1 MKKSNLGGNL
11 QGLMNKSGNYHSYY
25 RGNESNSS
33 MDVILDTKAL
43 TTIFYYFQ
51 KKEKVIFVD
60 HHKELKLLDDSLKI
74 YLKNIIQEL
83 IEHNRRRTYS
93 KYLIFPKHF
102 RIISYGINVQRD
114 PDPVINEKKNKLFP
128 KKNITLMRTIN
139 VDKKLQ
145 LLDKYNSVKKNI
157 KMEEPS
163 PEKEIE
169 RKSLNNNSE
178 SDDES
183 DFFQKNKRKNSEEI
197 ENKSINTDNNDKSE
211 YQGIL
216 NVHQSHELTNNKL
229 FAFKKYPINKIELKD
244 LVFYLEEN
252 QTIPLNKHVL
262 YKAYIDM
269 TTPKN
274 KNNDKAEENAKNL
287 V

>member
-1 MKKSNLGGNL
+1 M
-11 QGLMNKSGNYHSYY
+11 
-25 RGNESNSS
+25 
-33 MDVILDTKAL
+33 
-43 TTIFYYFQ
+43 
-51 KKEKVIFVD
+51 
-60 HHKELKLLDDSLKI
+60 KLLDDSLKI

>member
-11 QGLMNKSGNYHSYY
+11 QGLMNKSGNYRSYY

-51 KKEKVIFVD
+51 KKEKVTFVE

-114 PDPVINEKKNKLFP
+114 PDPVINEKKNKLFT

-145 LLDKYNSVKKNI
+145 LLDKYNAIKKNK
-157 KMEEPS
+157 KMNEPS

-169 RKSLNNNSE
+169 KKSLDNNSE

-183 DFFQKNKRKNSEEI
+183 DFFQKNKRKYSEEI

-244 LVFYLEEN
+244 LIFYLEEN
-252 QTIPLNKHVL
+252 QTVPLNKQVL
-262 YKAYIDM
+262 YRAYIDM
-269 TTPKN
+269 TMPKN
-274 KNNDKAEENAKNL
+274 QNNDKAEENIKNSN
-287 V
+287 

>member
-1 MKKSNLGGNL
+1 MKKSNLGANL
-11 QGLMNKSGNYHSYY
+11 QGLMNKGGNYRSFYK
-25 RGNESNSS
+25 SNDTIISKDS
-33 MDVILDTKAL
+33 ILNTNVIN
-43 TTIFYYFQ
+43 TIFINFQ
-51 KKEKVIFVD
+51 KKESLLFL
-60 HHKELKLLDDSLKI
+60 HPNQQLKLLNNSLKT

-83 IEHNRRRTYS
+83 IEHNRRRIYS
-93 KYLIFPKHF
+93 KYLFFPKHC
-102 RIISYGINVQRD
+102 RIISYGVNVRRD

-128 KKNITLMRTIN
+128 SKNLTLMRTIN
-139 VDKKLQ
+139 VDKKLE
-145 LLDKYNSVKKNI
+145 LLDKYNATKKNKKI
-157 KMEEPS
+157 EEPS
-163 PEKEIE
+163 PEKEVE
-169 RKSLNNNSE
+169 NKSLNNNSE
-178 SDDES
+178 SDEEL

>member
-11 QGLMNKSGNYHSYY
+11 QGLMNKSGNYRSYY

-33 MDVILDTKAL
+33 KDVILNIKAL
-43 TTIFYYFQ
+43 SNLFYYIQ
-51 KKEKVIFVD
+51 KKEKIAFID
-60 HHKELKLLDDSLKI
+60 PPKELKLLDDSLKI

-145 LLDKYNSVKKNI
+145 LLDKYNSVKKKYKNGRAI
-157 KMEEPS
+157 PREGNRK
-163 PEKEIE
+163 EK
-169 RKSLNNNSE
+169 
-178 SDDES
+178 
-183 DFFQKNKRKNSEEI
+183 
-197 ENKSINTDNNDKSE
+197 
-211 YQGIL
+211 
-216 NVHQSHELTNNKL
+216 
-229 FAFKKYPINKIELKD
+229 FK
-244 LVFYLEEN
+244 
-252 QTIPLNKHVL
+252 
-262 YKAYIDM
+262 
-269 TTPKN
+269 
-274 KNNDKAEENAKNL
+274 
-287 V
+287 

>member
-11 QGLMNKSGNYHSYY
+11 QGLMNKSGNYRSYY

-51 KKEKVIFVD
+51 KKEKVIFVE

-114 PDPVINEKKNKLFP
+114 PDPVINEKKNKLFT

-145 LLDKYNSVKKNI
+145 LLDKYNAIKKNK
-157 KMEEPS
+157 KMNEPS

-169 RKSLNNNSE
+169 KKSLDNNSE

-183 DFFQKNKRKNSEEI
+183 DFFQKNKRKYSEEI

-244 LVFYLEEN
+244 LIFYLEEN
-252 QTIPLNKHVL
+252 QTVPLNKQVL
-262 YKAYIDM
+262 YRAYIDM
-269 TTPKN
+269 TMPKN
-274 KNNDKAEENAKNL
+274 QNNDIAEENIKNSN
-287 V
+287 

>member
-11 QGLMNKSGNYHSYY
+11 QGLMNKSGNYRSYY

-51 KKEKVIFVD
+51 KKEKVTFVE

-145 LLDKYNSVKKNI
+145 LLDKYNAIKKNK
-157 KMEEPS
+157 KMNEPS

-169 RKSLNNNSE
+169 KKSLDNNSE

-183 DFFQKNKRKNSEEI
+183 DFFQKNKRKYSEEI

-244 LVFYLEEN
+244 LIFYLEEN
-252 QTIPLNKHVL
+252 QTVPLNKQVL
-262 YKAYIDM
+262 YRAYIDM
-269 TTPKN
+269 TMPKN
-274 KNNDKAEENAKNL
+274 QNNDIAEENIKNSN
-287 V
+287 

>member
-11 QGLMNKSGNYHSYY
+11 QGLMNKSGNYRSYY

-33 MDVILDTKAL
+33 MDIILDTKAL

-51 KKEKVIFVD
+51 KKEKVTFVE

-114 PDPVINEKKNKLFP
+114 PDPVINEKKNKLFT

-145 LLDKYNSVKKNI
+145 LLDKYNAIKKNK
-157 KMEEPS
+157 KMKEPS

-169 RKSLNNNSE
+169 KKSLDNNSE

-183 DFFQKNKRKNSEEI
+183 DFFQKNKRKYSEEV

-244 LVFYLEEN
+244 LIFYLEEN
-252 QTIPLNKHVL
+252 QTVPLNKQVL
-262 YKAYIDM
+262 YRAYIDM
-269 TTPKN
+269 TMPKN
-274 KNNDKAEENAKNL
+274 QNNDIAEENIKNSN
-287 V
+287 

>member
-11 QGLMNKSGNYHSYY
+11 QGLMNKSGNYRSYY

-33 MDVILDTKAL
+33 KDVILNIKAL
-43 TTIFYYFQ
+43 SNLFYYIQ
-51 KKEKVIFVD
+51 KKEKIAFID
-60 HHKELKLLDDSLKI
+60 PPKELKLLDDSLKI

-114 PDPVINEKKNKLFP
+114 PDPVINEKKNKLFTR
-128 KKNITLMRTIN
+128 KNITLMRTIN
-139 VDKKLQ
+139 VDKKLE
-145 LLDKYNSVKKNI
+145 LLDKYNSIKKNKKI
-157 KMEEPS
+157 EEPS

-169 RKSLNNNSE
+169 NKSLENNSE
-178 SDDES
+178 SDEES
-183 DFFQKNKRKNSEEI
+183 DFFQKNKRKKSDEI
-197 ENKSINTDNNDKSE
+197 DNKSINTNNNDKNE

-252 QTIPLNKHVL
+252 QTIPLNKQVL

>member
-1 MKKSNLGGNL
+1 
-11 QGLMNKSGNYHSYY
+11 
-25 RGNESNSS
+25 
-33 MDVILDTKAL
+33 
-43 TTIFYYFQ
+43 
-51 KKEKVIFVD
+51 
-60 HHKELKLLDDSLKI
+60 
-74 YLKNIIQEL
+74 
-83 IEHNRRRTYS
+83 
-93 KYLIFPKHF
+93 
-102 RIISYGINVQRD
+102 
-114 PDPVINEKKNKLFP
+114 
-128 KKNITLMRTIN
+128 MRTIN

-183 DFFQKNKRKNSEEI
+183 DFFQKNKRKKSEEI

>member
-11 QGLMNKSGNYHSYY
+11 QGLMNKSGNYRSYY

-33 MDVILDTKAL
+33 MDIILDTKAL

-51 KKEKVIFVD
+51 KKEKVTFVE

-114 PDPVINEKKNKLFP
+114 PDPVINEKKNKLFT

-145 LLDKYNSVKKNI
+145 LLDKYNAIKKNK
-157 KMEEPS
+157 KMKEPS

-169 RKSLNNNSE
+169 KKSLDNNSE

-183 DFFQKNKRKNSEEI
+183 DFFQKNKRKYSEEI

-244 LVFYLEEN
+244 LIFYLEEN
-252 QTIPLNKHVL
+252 QTVPLNKQVL
-262 YKAYIDM
+262 YRAYIDM
-269 TTPKN
+269 TMPKN
-274 KNNDKAEENAKNL
+274 QNNDKAEENIKNSN
-287 V
+287 

>member
-11 QGLMNKSGNYHSYY
+11 QGLVNKGGNYRSIYKS
-25 RGNESNSS
+25 NESINPKELILNVNVLNS
-33 MDVILDTKAL
+33 LFKG
-43 TTIFYYFQ
+43 FQ
-51 KKEKVIFVD
+51 KKHSIIFILPNL
-60 HHKELKLLDDSLKI
+60 ELKLLDNSLKI

-83 IEHNRRRTYS
+83 IEHNRRRTYY

-114 PDPVINEKKNKLFP
+114 PDPVINEKKNKLFTR
-128 KKNITLMRTIN
+128 KNITLMRTIN
-139 VDKKLQ
+139 VDKKLE
-145 LLDKYNSVKKNI
+145 LLDKYNSIKKNKKI
-157 KMEEPS
+157 EEPS

-169 RKSLNNNSE
+169 NKSRENNSE
-178 SDDES
+178 SDEES
-183 DFFQKNKRKNSEEI
+183 DFFQKNKRKKSDEI
-197 ENKSINTDNNDKSE
+197 DNKSINTNNNDKNE

-229 FAFKKYPINKIELKD
+229 FASKKFQKTKIELKD
-244 LVFYLEEN
+244 LVFYLEAN

-269 TTPKN
+269 TISKN
-274 KNNDKAEENAKNL
+274 PNDK
-287 V
+287 VV

>member
-11 QGLMNKSGNYHSYY
+11 QGLMNKSGNYRSYY

-33 MDVILDTKAL
+33 KDVILNTKAL
-43 TTIFYYFQ
+43 SNLFYYIQ
-51 KKEKVIFVD
+51 KKEKITFID
-60 HHKELKLLDDSLKI
+60 PPKELKLLDDSLKI

-269 TTPKN
+269 TTSKN